1 VALTRRSIV
10 WVDANGF
17 TRQTL
22 PVGNATLAGLQAAL
36 LAKSNA
42 DLANE
47 FEGVLTV
54 NTTPAPVAAAL
65 QSVLDAAML
74 TFSTTSSSLVT
85 VTLPAPIASIFFADG
100 ETVDPAQIAAII
112 AAVVGTVQTVGGST
126 ATAFVSGTRVR
137 SG

>member
-22 PVGNATLAGLQAAL
+22 PVGNASLAGIQAAL
-36 LAKSNA
+36 QGQSNA
-42 DLANE
+42 DVANV
-47 FEGVLTV
+47 FEGALTV
-54 NTTPAPVAAAL
+54 NVTPTPVAAPL
-65 QSVLDAAML
+65 QSVLDSAQL
-74 TFSTTSSSLVT
+74 VFSTTTSSLVT
-85 VTLPAPIASIFFADG
+85 LTLPSPVASIFFADG
-100 ETVDPAQIAAII
+100 ETVDPAQIAAVI
-112 AAVVGTVQTVGGST
+112 AAAVGTLQTVGGST